1 MMRTMTWFEKI
12 WRLTNELQVRR
23 RSEDWRRSFRMLI
36 PHWKRW
42 RLRMMTKMI
51 SLTMIIK
58 LWRKKATHQFRLES
72 LMIRSTELRKSLG
85 MMMKILRNMIKLRKM
100 KRPDWKLNSNLK
112 RSHSSHKLNLKRKS
126 KSWVLIFLNDSRYDY
141 MEGLLCPKMS
151 LRKKQDGF
159 GTSFQSTLSLT
170 KLIITNLKTEFIKSL
185 KLSERTNLMFPS
197 LLFTDDTYSSLN
209 FSLTMFGKSMSLI
222 NNGITSS
229 SKNES

>member
-72 LMIRSTELRKSLG
+72 LMTRSTEPRKSLG

-100 KRPDWKLNSNLK
+100 RKLDWKLNSNLR
-112 RSHSSHKLNLKRKS
+112 RSHSFHKLSLKRKS
-126 KSWVLIFLNDSRYDY
+126 KFWALTFLNDSRYDY
-141 MEGLLCPKMS
+141 MEGLLYPRMN

-170 KLIITNLKTEFIKSL
+170 K
-185 KLSERTNLMFPS
+185 
-197 LLFTDDTYSSLN
+197 
-209 FSLTMFGKSMSLI
+209 
-222 NNGITSS
+222 
-229 SKNES
+229 